1 MRNGVLVAR
10 VVAPPLDGRANDAL
24 RRLLADRFDVPA
36 SSVIV
41 LRGQRS
47 RDKLV
52 RIDGIDQAALDAL
65 AW

>member
-1 MRNGVLVAR
+1 MRNGVLVVR

-24 RRLLADRFDVPA
+24 RRLLAGRFDVSP

-41 LRGQRS
+41 VRGQRS

-52 RIDGIDQAALDAL
+52 RIDGIDQAAFDAL
-65 AW
+65 AS